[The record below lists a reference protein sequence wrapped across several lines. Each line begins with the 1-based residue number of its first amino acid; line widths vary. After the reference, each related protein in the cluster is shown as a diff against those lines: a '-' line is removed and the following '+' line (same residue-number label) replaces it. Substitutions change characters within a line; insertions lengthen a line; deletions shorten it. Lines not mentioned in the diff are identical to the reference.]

1 MGKVSVL
8 VADDDPAIRKLL
20 SVNLSQRNYDVHE
33 AQNGEDV
40 LNFLRQQIPDLLI
53 LDLVMPVLNGD
64 EICAWVRGRGSDVPI
79 IVLSAYNE
87 EDLKVRALDAGA
99 DDYVTKPFKTEEFL
113 ARLRALMRRS
123 NALDE
128 AAADRKMTI
137 EGINIDL
144 KGRRAFVDGADIH
157 LTRTEI
163 ALLATLA
170 EHHDAV
176 LTHDELLAK
185 VWGEEYRGS
194 SHYLHVYL
202 GRVRK
207 KIGDKYSAL
216 LETVA
221 GLGYVL
227 HSSFPNI
234 SPAGSTDA
242 SPTGNPS
249 PDTSFSPNLT

>member
-1 MGKVSVL
+1 MPQVSVL

-20 SVNLSQRNYDVHE
+20 SVNLSQRQYLVHE
-33 AQNGEDV
+33 AQSGTEALDY
-40 LNFLRQQIPDLLI
+40 LKRTLPDLLI
-53 LDLVMPVLNGD
+53 LDLVMPGLNGD
-64 EICAWVRGRGSDVPI
+64 EICSWVRQRGSEVPI
-79 IVLSAYNE
+79 IVLSAYDE
-87 EDLKVRALDAGA
+87 EELKVRALDAGA

-123 NALDE
+123 ALPDDTTSE
-128 AAADRKMTI
+128 HKLTI
-137 EGINIDL
+137 EGITIDL
-144 KGRRAFVDGADIH
+144 NGRRAFVDGADIH

-163 ALLATLA
+163 ALLSTLA
-170 EHHDAV
+170 ERHDAV
-176 LTHDELLAK
+176 MTHDELLAK

-207 KIGDKYSAL
+207 KIGDKYNML

-227 HSSFPNI
+227 HSSFRNI
-234 SPAGSTDA
+234 EPHTPELSD
-242 SPTGNPS
+242 
-249 PDTSFSPNLT
+249 DRL

>member
-1 MGKVSVL
+1 MDKLSVL
-8 VADDDPAIRKLL
+8 VADDDPRIRKLVN
-20 SVNLSQRNYDVHE
+20 VNLTQRNYLVQE
-33 AQNGEDV
+33 AENGEAV
-40 LNFLRQQIPDLLI
+40 LEYLEQKIPDLII
-53 LDLVMPVLNGD
+53 LDLVMPGMKGD
-64 EICAWVRGRGSDVPI
+64 DVCVWIRRRGIDIPI
-79 IVLSAYNE
+79 MVLSAYDE

-99 DDYVTKPFKTEEFL
+99 DDYVTKPFKAEEFL

-123 NALDE
+123 GVPEPSQAEN
-128 AAADRKMTI
+128 KVVI
-137 EGINIDL
+137 EGITVDL
-144 KGRRAFVDGADIH
+144 KGRRAFVDGVDMH

-170 EHHDAV
+170 ESHDSV

-202 GRVRK
+202 GRIRK
-207 KIGDKYSAL
+207 KMGDKYSML

-227 HSSFPNI
+227 HSTVHS
-234 SPAGSTDA
+234 
-242 SPTGNPS
+242 
-249 PDTSFSPNLT
+249 